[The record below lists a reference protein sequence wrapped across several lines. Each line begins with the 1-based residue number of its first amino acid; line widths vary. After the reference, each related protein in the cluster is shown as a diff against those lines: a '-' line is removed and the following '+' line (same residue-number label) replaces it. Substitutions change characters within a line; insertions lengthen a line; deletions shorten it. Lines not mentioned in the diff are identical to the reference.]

1 MDITEIL
8 MAGVTLIVAIGA
20 FALTH
25 VAKTDAKRAEALKW
39 VGIAVNAVEQVSA
52 TATGRQK
59 KSQVKAW
66 LAKQGLIYDEA
77 KLDMAIEAEV
87 KRLNLKKGGSH
98 DE

>member
-8 MAGVTLIVAIGA
+8 MAATALILALAA
-20 FALTH
+20 FTINH
-25 VAKTDAKRAEALKW
+25 TAKTDAKRAEALKW

-87 KRLNLKKGGSH
+87 NKMKKTLGKK
-98 DE
+98 E